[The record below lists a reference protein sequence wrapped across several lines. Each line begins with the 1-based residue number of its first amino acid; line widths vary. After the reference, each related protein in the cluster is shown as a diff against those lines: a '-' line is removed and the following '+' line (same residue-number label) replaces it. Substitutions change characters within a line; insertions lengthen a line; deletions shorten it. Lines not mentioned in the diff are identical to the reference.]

1 MLTVLPVSH
10 QNGLVLPGVRTFT
23 VLLII
28 QPRSYKRAAIGE
40 FERTFA
46 MSLVVLKVA
55 LVNASV
61 AILKRGTRTSHLIV
75 YKTAYESRAIRPRV
89 STGASLL
96 IIYPI
101 TFICEFA
108 VALLPRHFAKS

>member
-46 MSLVVLKVA
+46 MSLVVLEFPKVS
-55 LVNASV
+55 ASV
-61 AILKRGTRTSHLIV
+61 PILKTGTRTSHLIV
-75 YKTAYESRAIRPRV
+75 YEATFVSCAIRPRV

-101 TFICEFA
+101 TFVCEFA
-108 VALLPRHFAKS
+108 EALLPRHFAIS